1 MASTSHS
8 LTPAEV
14 AQLLNKELN
23 VPSSDIHDVLLD
35 YFTTDADHS
44 DNDKCQVKNTEVQ
57 KFKMN

>member
-35 YFTTDADHS
+35 YFTTDADHPGS
-44 DNDKCQVKNTEVQ
+44 DKCQVQ
-57 KFKMN
+57 KCRNSK